1 MKKSKI
7 LIYILYEMTL
17 LSILI
22 LDYIHF
28 NYYSEI
34 AESFIIGILSSSLVS
49 LVITYLDYYNSRNN
63 EIEYFK
69 LETSKYFSVLLNLK
83 NDINDIWGVVNGIS
97 NVKEVKGFDSLVT
110 MYFNMLKQITTSKKD
125 SLNFSLFFNNKKFQN
140 QLNVIY
146 DITFGTNFSK
156 IYTDFSRIDGINS
169 KEFVS
174 ELMNQIDKELNFIN
188 ENMRKI
194 KRFKISNDWRKNY

>member
-7 LIYILYEMTL
+7 IIYILYVMIL

-83 NDINDIWGVVNGIS
+83 NDINDIWGLVNGIS
-97 NVKEVKGFDSLVT
+97 NVKEVKGIDSLVT

-140 QLNVIY
+140 QLDAIY

-156 IYTDFSRIDGINS
+156 IYTDFSRINGLNS
-169 KEFVS
+169 KKFVS
-174 ELMNQIDKELNFIN
+174 ELTNQIDKELNFIN
-188 ENMRKI
+188 ENMKKI